1 MWELNFEIC
10 QQQYRLRERNV
21 KNRLTINYFEYISDM
36 KKIALLL
43 LVLILQA
50 CVDDKKNTEADMEQ
64 PTEVSEEIKKLTE
77 EGMKEEPISVRIPSY
92 DFETFQNKV
101 LQKNNDTTYVVNFW
115 ATWCKPCVKE
125 LPYFERINKEYA
137 DKKVKVILASL
148 DFPNKVQSQVVPFIK
163 KNELHSE
170 IVLLDD
176 ADANSWI
183 PKVSEDW
190 SGAIPATVIYKKE
203 NRMFYEKSF
212 TYEELKTEIQKLL

>member
-1 MWELNFEIC
+1 M
-10 QQQYRLRERNV
+10 LREINV
-21 KNRLTINYFEYISDM
+21 KNKLTINNFEYISSM

-50 CVDDKKNTEADMEQ
+50 CVDDKKNADTKMEKSV
-64 PTEVSEEIKKLTE
+64 EVPEEIKELAGE
-77 EGMKEEPISVRIPSY
+77 QMEAEPISVRIPSY
-92 DFETFQNKV
+92 DFETFQKKI

-163 KNELHSE
+163 KNKLHSE

-183 PKVSEDW
+183 PKVSEEW
-190 SGAIPATVIYKKE
+190 SGAIPATVIYKDDSRK
-203 NRMFYEKSF
+203 FYEKSF

>member
-1 MWELNFEIC
+1 M
-10 QQQYRLRERNV
+10 
-21 KNRLTINYFEYISDM
+21 
-36 KKIALLL
+36 
-43 LVLILQA
+43 
-50 CVDDKKNTEADMEQ
+50 
-64 PTEVSEEIKKLTE
+64 
-77 EGMKEEPISVRIPSY
+77 
-92 DFETFQNKV
+92 
-101 LQKNNDTTYVVNFW
+101 
-115 ATWCKPCVKE
+115 
-125 LPYFERINKEYA
+125 PYFERINKEYA

>member
-1 MWELNFEIC
+1 M
-10 QQQYRLRERNV
+10 LREINV
-21 KNRLTINYFEYISDM
+21 KNKLTINNFEYISSM

-50 CVDDKKNTEADMEQ
+50 CVDDKKNADTKMEKSA
-64 PTEVSEEIKKLTE
+64 EVPEEIKELAGE
-77 EGMKEEPISVRIPSY
+77 QMEAEPISVRIPSY
-92 DFETFQNKV
+92 DFETFQKKI

-163 KNELHSE
+163 KNKLHSE

-183 PKVSEDW
+183 PKVSEEW
-190 SGAIPATVIYKKE
+190 SGAIPATVIYKDDSRK
-203 NRMFYEKSF
+203 FYEKSF

>member
-1 MWELNFEIC
+1 
-10 QQQYRLRERNV
+10 
-21 KNRLTINYFEYISDM
+21 M
-36 KKIALLL
+36 KKIAILL

-50 CVDDKKNTEADMEQ
+50 CADNKKNTGADLEESV
-64 PTEVSEEIKKLTE
+64 EVSEEINELAGERTD
-77 EGMKEEPISVRIPSY
+77 EEPISVRIPSY
-92 DFETFQNKV
+92 DFEAFQKKV
-101 LQKNNDTTYVVNFW
+101 LQKSNDTTYVVNFW

-163 KNELHSE
+163 KNKLHSE

-183 PKVSEDW
+183 PKVSEAW
-190 SGAIPATVIYKKE
+190 SGAIPATVIYK
-203 NRMFYEKSF
+203 NDTHNFYEKSF
-212 TYEELKTEIQKLL
+212 TYEELKTEIQKIL

>member
-1 MWELNFEIC
+1 
-10 QQQYRLRERNV
+10 
-21 KNRLTINYFEYISDM
+21 M

-50 CVDDKKNTEADMEQ
+50 CVDDKKNADTKMEKSA
-64 PTEVSEEIKKLTE
+64 EVPEEIKELAGE
-77 EGMKEEPISVRIPSY
+77 QMEAEPISVRIPSY
-92 DFETFQNKV
+92 DFETFQKKI

-163 KNELHSE
+163 KNKLHSE

-183 PKVSEDW
+183 PKVSEEW
-190 SGAIPATVIYKKE
+190 SGAIPATVIYKDDSRK
-203 NRMFYEKSF
+203 FYEKSF

>member
-1 MWELNFEIC
+1 
-10 QQQYRLRERNV
+10 
-21 KNRLTINYFEYISDM
+21 M

-43 LVLILQA
+43 LILILQA
-50 CVDDKKNTEADMEQ
+50 CADDKKKTEPRVELSE
-64 PTEVSEEIKKLTE
+64 EVSEDIQSLAKDEK
-77 EGMKEEPISVRIPSY
+77 KEEPISVRIPSY
-92 DFETFQNKV
+92 DFEAFQKKI
-101 LQKNNDTTYVVNFW
+101 LQKSNDTTYVVNFW

-125 LPYFERINKEYA
+125 LPYFERINREYA

-163 KNELHSE
+163 KNKLHSE

-183 PKVSEDW
+183 PQVSEKW
-190 SGAIPATVIYKKE
+190 SGAIPATVIYK
-203 NRMFYEKSF
+203 NDSRTFYEKSF

>member
-1 MWELNFEIC
+1 M
-10 QQQYRLRERNV
+10 LREINV
-21 KNRLTINYFEYISDM
+21 KNKLTINNFEYISSM

-50 CVDDKKNTEADMEQ
+50 CVDDKKNADTKMEKSV
-64 PTEVSEEIKKLTE
+64 EVPEEIKELAGE
-77 EGMKEEPISVRIPSY
+77 QMEAEPISVRIPSY
-92 DFETFQNKV
+92 DFETFQKKI

-148 DFPNKVQSQVVPFIK
+148 DFPNKLQSQVVPFIK
-163 KNELHSE
+163 KNKLHSE

-183 PKVSEDW
+183 PKVSEEW
-190 SGAIPATVIYKKE
+190 SGAIPATVIYKDDSRK
-203 NRMFYEKSF
+203 FYEKSF

>member
-1 MWELNFEIC
+1 M
-10 QQQYRLRERNV
+10 LRERNV
-21 KNRLTINYFEYISDM
+21 KTKLTVNKFEYISGM
-36 KKIALLL
+36 KKIGLLL
-43 LVLILQA
+43 LILVLQA
-50 CVDDKKNTEADMEQ
+50 CADDKKKTEPRVEPSD
-64 PTEVSEEIKKLTE
+64 EVSEDIQNLAKDEK
-77 EGMKEEPISVRIPSY
+77 MEEPISVRIPSY
-92 DFETFQNKV
+92 DFETFQKKI

-163 KNELHSE
+163 KNKLHSE

-183 PKVSEDW
+183 PKVSEEW
-190 SGAIPATVIYKKE
+190 SGAIPATVIYK
-203 NRMFYEKSF
+203 NDSRTFYEKSF
-212 TYEELKTEIQKLL
+212 TYEELKTEIQKIL